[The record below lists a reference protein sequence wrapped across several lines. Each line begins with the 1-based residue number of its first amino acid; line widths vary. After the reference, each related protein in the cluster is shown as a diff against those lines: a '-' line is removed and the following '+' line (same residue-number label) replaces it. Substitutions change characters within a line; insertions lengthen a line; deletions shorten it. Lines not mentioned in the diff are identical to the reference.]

1 MIRVFIEKEIAG
13 LILKRAPK
21 HEQGSGNFSAN
32 LIQLA
37 PRNDKPSAK
46 LRLAPNHYIFEKG
59 LLREQQLQI
68 LGSR

>member
-46 LRLAPNHYIFEKG
+46 LRLAPN
-59 LLREQQLQI
+59 
-68 LGSR
+68 S